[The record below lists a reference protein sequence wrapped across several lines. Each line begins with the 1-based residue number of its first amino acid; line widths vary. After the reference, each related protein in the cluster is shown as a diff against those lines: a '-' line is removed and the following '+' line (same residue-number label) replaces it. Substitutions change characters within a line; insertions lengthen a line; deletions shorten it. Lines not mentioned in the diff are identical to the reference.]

1 MKNAMRWMGLGLVL
15 LGVLGA
21 GTSPARAQEKN
32 WAVELGVD
40 YSTLYMFRGI
50 NLLGEDQE
58 VLTPRVVATFGNFS
72 AYYYGY
78 MGNFDAFDADGNPA
92 GEGDYGETDFGLDYT
107 FSFGEKFSL
116 TVGGV
121 GYWYDGETES
131 GLGFADTWELYG
143 IASWDVVLAPTISY
157 YQDMDAVE
165 GGFLTLDLSHE
176 MALTDSVALNLMGQ
190 IGFDFGYNQPGD
202 SSAGIDQSSFDPNHW
217 MLGADFA
224 LQLTDQFSM
233 HAMVQQFWAL
243 DIAKDVGQDDETVI
257 TAGATYSF

>member
-1 MKNAMRWMGLGLVL
+1 MKNAMRWIGLGLL
-15 LGVLGA
+15 FGGVLAA
-21 GTSPARAQEKN
+21 GTSPVRAQEKN
-32 WAVELGVD
+32 WTVELGVD

-78 MGNFDAFDADGNPA
+78 MGKFDAFDEDGNPA

-116 TVGGV
+116 TLGGV

-131 GLGFADTWELYG
+131 GLGFADTWELYA

-157 YQDMDAVE
+157 YQDMDAIE

-176 MALTDSVALNLMGQ
+176 LALTDSVALNLMGQ

-202 SSAGIDQSSFDPNHW
+202 PDAGIDESSADTNHW
-217 MLGADFA
+217 MLGADFTIT
-224 LQLTDQFSM
+224 LTEQVSA
-233 HAMVQQFWAL
+233 HVLAQQFFAM
-243 DIAKDVGQDDETVI
+243 DVADELEQPDETVI
-257 TAGATYSF
+257 TAGLTFAF